1 MSRRYAD
8 RHAQVA
14 RWFQPAGEMLIRTKG
29 IPAYDF
35 ASVLEQ
41 SIINHPDVTNHGYV
55 RGLVSVHN
63 ARGT

>member
-1 MSRRYAD
+1 
-8 RHAQVA
+8 
-14 RWFQPAGEMLIRTKG
+14 MLIRTKG